1 MGLVAKH
8 ATCSCKVHHISEDIE
23 YTIPQP
29 DVDCLR
35 FLLMQPR
42 KSQVEGLYLSPC
54 EYPIGLA
61 IEYEVKVYL
70 VDRCANY
77 R

>member
-1 MGLVAKH
+1 M
-8 ATCSCKVHHISEDIE
+8 
-23 YTIPQP
+23 
-29 DVDCLR
+29 
-35 FLLMQPR
+35 
-42 KSQVEGLYLSPC
+42 EGLYLSPC